1 MRNPAR
7 ALAWFEPAQLETN
20 WNIDRSLDLAK
31 TKSGALHSNND
42 NKNNNYYNT
51 NYESSQ
57 FLPPLKD
64 GAY

>member
-7 ALAWFEPAQLETN
+7 ALALFEPTQLEKN

-42 NKNNNYYNT
+42 NKNNNCNN

-57 FLPPLKD
+57 FLPPLKE
-64 GAY
+64 